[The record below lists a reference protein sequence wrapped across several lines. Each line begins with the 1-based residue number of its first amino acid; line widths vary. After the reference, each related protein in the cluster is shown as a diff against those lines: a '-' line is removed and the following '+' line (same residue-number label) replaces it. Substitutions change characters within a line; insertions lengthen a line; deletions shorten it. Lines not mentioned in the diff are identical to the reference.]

1 MADWPY
7 STAAWRNL
15 RGAKLRETPLCESCE
30 RVGVVTPAGHVD
42 HRQAIKA
49 GGAPFPTLDGLA
61 SLCASCHSI
70 KTNAEDRPD
79 RRARRAVGFARGCGA
94 DGLPLDA
101 KHPFVAAGYPVE
113 GRPAAAL
120 RTGPSPNSQLV
131 RRGR

>member
-15 RGAKLRETPLCESCE
+15 REAKLRETPLCEACE
-30 RVGVVTPAGHVD
+30 RVGVVTPANHVD

-79 RRARRAVGFARGCGA
+79 RRARPALARGCGV
-94 DGLPLDA
+94 DGLPLDPD
-101 KHPFVAAGYPVE
+101 HPFVAGGYPHK
-113 GRPAAAL
+113 GRPSAAS
-120 RTGPSPNSQLV
+120 RTGPPPHLQLV